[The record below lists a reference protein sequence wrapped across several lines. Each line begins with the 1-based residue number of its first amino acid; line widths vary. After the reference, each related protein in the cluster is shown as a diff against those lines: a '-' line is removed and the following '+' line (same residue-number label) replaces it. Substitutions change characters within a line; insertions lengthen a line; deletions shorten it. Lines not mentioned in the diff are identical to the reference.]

1 MSGLKVSVVCQN
13 WKEDR
18 IIPRMARAL
27 SDRLGW
33 SLGPS
38 PDPGADVV
46 YLSGYFE
53 SQKLKAW
60 PMAEGTPLAVAAYLT
75 HREEE
80 PPKNA
85 KQRLFDS
92 IAARVQLR
100 VVTCRMYAD
109 LVRGQGPT
117 LQAAPPVER
126 GRFTLPSTREQHA
139 RLVVGVSGYTYGN
152 GRKGE
157 ALIKELLQTKIG
169 GAVEWRASGRGWP
182 VPTRRY
188 TWAQMPGFYQGLDV
202 LVVPSL
208 VEGIP
213 MPPLEALACGV
224 SVVVP
229 RHVGIIDELPE
240 IDGIYRY
247 ERGDGLSLAQALEQA
262 VSRREQVD
270 PADLREATA
279 QYNVEAWCE
288 DHRRAFEELVHPQE
302 GDAGIATVERAMV
315 LAEEQAMVGPAVHV
329 AAPVGRGTGS
339 SRGIYCVA
347 FGDPARTAALR
358 MMRSAK
364 KHMPD
369 IPIALCAA
377 EPIGPEDVLII
388 EPDSDVGGRR
398 AKLKAYE
405 LAPAE
410 WQAVLYLDAD
420 TEVVAPI
427 YRFFEW
433 VEDGWELVITK
444 DPHLMD
450 TMVSFER
457 RNNKQELA
465 ATARAVKTLNTLQW
479 NGGVWAFGRNAEV
492 EAFFAR
498 WRREWEVYAQRDQG
512 ALVRAMYA
520 DPLKVLTLG
529 NEWNTFNKYSRGIT
543 IAGLMHYPGDA
554 RRWDGMIPGRIDSAA
569 AWRMVAEHER
579 RGPGR

>member
-1 MSGLKVSVVCQN
+1 MSGLKVSVVCRN

-38 PDPGADVV
+38 PDPTCDMV
-46 YLSGYFE
+46 YLLAYFE
-53 SQKLKAW
+53 SQRLKTW
-60 PMAEGTPLAVAAYLT
+60 PEVPVAAYLT
-75 HREEE
+75 HREED
-80 PPKNA
+80 PPGNS
-85 KQRLFDS
+85 KQRLFDG
-92 IAARVQLR
+92 IAERVQLR

-117 LQAAPPVER
+117 LQAAAPVER
-126 GRFTLPSTREQHA
+126 ERFTLSKREQHA
-139 RLVVGVSGYTYGN
+139 RAVVGVSGYTYGN

-157 ALIKELLQTKIG
+157 ALIRELLQTKIG

-182 VPTRRY
+182 VPTKRHS
-188 TWAQMPGFYQGLDV
+188 WAQMPGFYQGLDV

-240 IDGIYRY
+240 IDGVYRY
-247 ERGDGLSLAQALEQA
+247 ECGDGESLALALEQA
-262 VSRREQVD
+262 VSRRARVS

-279 QYNVEAWCE
+279 QYSVEAWCE
-288 DHRRAFEELVHPQE
+288 DHRRAFEELIQPQE
-302 GDAGIATVERAMV
+302 GEAGIATTETGAA
-315 LAEEQAMVGPAVHV
+315 LAEEQAMVR
-329 AAPVGRGTGS
+329 AAIHAEAPLERGTGS
-339 SRGIYCVA
+339 TRGIYCVA

-358 MMRSAK
+358 MMQSAK

-377 EPIGPEDVLII
+377 KKIGPEDVLII

-420 TEVVAPI
+420 TEIVAPI

-433 VEDGWELVITK
+433 IEDGWELVITK

-450 TMVSFER
+450 TMHSFER
-457 RNNKQELA
+457 ANNKPELA
-465 ATARAVKTLNTLQW
+465 ATERAVKTLNTLQW
-479 NGGVWAFGRNAEV
+479 NGGVWAFGRNAQIA
-492 EAFFAR
+492 AFFAR
-498 WRREWEVYAQRDQG
+498 WRKEWEVYAQRDQG

-520 DPLKVLTLG
+520 DPLRVLTLG

-543 IAGLMHYPGDA
+543 TAGLMHYPGDA
-554 RRWDGMIPGRIDSAA
+554 RRWDGLIPGRIDSAE
-569 AWRMVAEHER
+569 AWRMVTEHER
-579 RGPGR
+579 RGRGR

>member
-38 PDPGADVV
+38 PDPRADVV

-60 PMAEGTPLAVAAYLT
+60 PTAPGTALPVAAYLT

-80 PPKNA
+80 PAGNA
-85 KQRLFDS
+85 KQRLFDKV
-92 IAARVQLR
+92 AARVQLR

-109 LVRGQGPT
+109 MVRAHGAT
-117 LQAAPPVER
+117 LQAPAPVER
-126 GRFTLPSTREQHA
+126 ERFTLPSTREQHA
-139 RLVVGVSGYTYGN
+139 RPVVGVSGYTYGN

-157 ALIKELLQTKIG
+157 QLIRGLLGTRIG

-182 VPTRRY
+182 VPTKRY

-240 IDGIYRY
+240 IEGIYRY
-247 ERGDGLSLAQALEQA
+247 ERGDGASLEGALERA
-262 VSRREQVD
+262 VGRRVRVD
-270 PADLREATA
+270 REAVREATA
-279 QYNVEAWCE
+279 GYSVDAYVEA
-288 DHRRAFEELVHPQE
+288 HRLAFEALLRPGEPA
-302 GDAGIATVERAMV
+302 DAGIESI
-315 LAEEQAMVGPAVHV
+315 ES
-329 AAPVGRGTGS
+329 AAPEEPEPMEIKPKAPVNRQTGS
-339 SRGIYCVA
+339 VRGIYCVA

-358 MMRSAK
+358 MMESAK
-364 KHMPD
+364 RQMPD
-369 IPIALCAA
+369 VPIALCAA
-377 EPIGPEDVLII
+377 KKIGPEDVLIV

-433 VEDGWELVITK
+433 IEDGWELVITK

-465 ATARAVKTLNTLQW
+465 ATAKAVKTLNTLQW
-479 NGGVWAFGRNAEV
+479 NGGVWAFGRNAAV
-492 EAFFAR
+492 AAFFTR

-520 DPLKVLTLG
+520 DPLRVLTLG
-529 NEWNTFNKYSRGIT
+529 NEWNTFQKYTRGVKT
-543 IAGLMHYPGDA
+543 AGLMHYPGDA
-554 RRWDGMIPGRIDSAA
+554 RRWDGLIPGRIDSPA

-579 RGPGR
+579 RGRR